1 MRLGKALRQMISR
14 VIVEG
19 RKPRVHYESPGPNR
33 SKNRSRTLLGIA
45 EAMAKQWGDFV

>member
-1 MRLGKALRQMISR
+1 MISR